1 MYTFDIYKNTKEL
14 AKIVID
20 EQNENIGF
28 VNNEDVNLNNILN
41 ILTDIPYLTTRTG
54 DKVGS
59 SYVQM
64 KEKITLKDKRFYDVL
79 KSQLSDYDFSPVKK
93 IENKTIK
100 QALDGN

>member
-1 MYTFDIYKNTKEL
+1 MYTFNILKNNEVL

-20 EQNENIGF
+20 EKTENMGF
-28 VNNEDVNLNNILN
+28 VNDKDIELNNILN

-64 KEKITLKDKRFYDVL
+64 KEKISLKDSRFYDVL
-79 KSQLSDYDFSPVKK
+79 KSQLLDYDFSPVVK

-100 QALDGN
+100 QVLDEN